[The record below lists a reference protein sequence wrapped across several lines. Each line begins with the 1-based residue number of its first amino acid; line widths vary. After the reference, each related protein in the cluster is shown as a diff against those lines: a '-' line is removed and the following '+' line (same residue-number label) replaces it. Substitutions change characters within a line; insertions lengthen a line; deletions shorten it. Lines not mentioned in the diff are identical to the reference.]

1 MSISSPW
8 PSFPNAETSWF
19 FDNGALKQCLSKVK
33 NNPTNLKLWECKFF
47 IVLIW
52 VSIISEPHFTD
63 SPRVHPWASVPF
75 FEMKNWYF
83 DGKKVENFAPRC
95 LEPPIWVRISFP
107 AEAGYR
113 LLSTARTVG
122 DLNPL
127 FQLKTRLN
135 VPRGCEVELRT
146 IYWLISELSHKWHH
160 RTSLTLQ
167 LVVDLSISF

>member
-1 MSISSPW
+1 MFVS
-8 PSFPNAETSWF
+8 
-19 FDNGALKQCLSKVK
+19 DK
-33 NNPTNLKLWECKFF
+33 NNQTNLKLWECKFF

-75 FEMKNWYF
+75 FEMKNEILTEKSRKFRTSVPWATNMSSNQFPRGSPLPIVVHCPNRRWPEYF
-83 DGKKVENFAPRC
+83 SK
-95 LEPPIWVRISFP
+95 
-107 AEAGYR
+107 
-113 LLSTARTVG
+113 
-122 DLNPL
+122 
-127 FQLKTRLN
+127 LKTRLN